1 VVYKSNLEKKDLEQR
16 LQNKNQ
22 ELEESRKRYSEENE
36 DKARRI
42 GHLHAEL
49 KELQE
54 RLNEQN
60 IKNSLLESKNQDLL
74 NNFDRVAQ
82 ENSENI
88 SRLKI
93 ENERLSGENNTL
105 FARISKLS
113 TDLSSASVSFDKQQH
128 EHHYTSS
135 KQEQDLDL
143 YNSKLRDGN
152 LRNNNLD
159 GELKKVCQE
168 K

>member
-1 VVYKSNLEKKDLEQR
+1 MVYKSNLEKKDLEQR

-22 ELEESRKRYSEENE
+22 ELEESRKRFSEENE

-74 NNFDRVAQ
+74 NN
-82 ENSENI
+82 
-88 SRLKI
+88 
-93 ENERLSGENNTL
+93 
-105 FARISKLS
+105 
-113 TDLSSASVSFDKQQH
+113 
-128 EHHYTSS
+128 
-135 KQEQDLDL
+135 
-143 YNSKLRDGN
+143 
-152 LRNNNLD
+152 
-159 GELKKVCQE
+159 
-168 K
+168 